1 MSYPQVKDLEVTQAI
16 FNCARGSDFDFGD
29 DTALV
34 AVQHMLLQTVDLFKT
49 AGAMGLNLKNVFA
62 LGKVYSNSPI
72 VIQTLQSMGVT
83 VIDTTTPPPGEF
95 CSYFQRDVERLWRV
109 VAEKLRYRRIKRI
122 LILDDGG
129 ICITNV
135 PAAVREQYDVCGV
148 EQTSQGV
155 FLFAQNP
162 PPFAVICWAR
172 SAVKLDIGG
181 PIFSRSFIDK
191 LNTEYLHGRSIAG
204 ARVGLIGLGSI
215 GRSTA
220 KLAIRQGAKV
230 LFYDP
235 DQRVEIP
242 KSLSAIGRAASLE
255 ELMVN
260 CEYVVGCSGRR
271 PFKHDWPLN
280 YRRGVKLFSA
290 SGGDSEFG
298 PIINDLKS
306 KPDFAVDPVTWT
318 ITSRMGPSGPL
329 EIAYLGYPYNFVSR
343 ALDAVPTG
351 IVQLET
357 GGLLAALIQARHHLQ
372 VCEAKRNENV
382 GLHSVIPKAQRFVH
396 EIWLKTMRD
405 HGINPIDV
413 FALDTEVLSAA
424 QQDEW
429 FARADL
435 LPIKFEETEK
445 EVTELMTRFLSEAYV
460 ITSQEER

>member
-1 MSYPQVKDLEVTQAI
+1 MSHSQSSVLEVTGAI
-16 FNCARGSDFDFGD
+16 LNCARVSKFHFGE

-34 AVQHMLLQTVDLFKT
+34 AVQHMLLQTVDLFQQI
-49 AGAMGLNLKNVFA
+49 AAIGINVNNIFA
-62 LGKVYSNSPI
+62 LGKFYSNSPV
-72 VIQTLQSMGVT
+72 VIRMLREMGVT
-83 VIDTTTPPPGEF
+83 VLDSSAPAPGEF
-95 CSYFQRDVERLWRV
+95 HSYFRRDVERLWRV
-109 VAEKLRYRRIKRI
+109 VTEQLRDRRIKRI

-135 PAAVREQYDVCGV
+135 PAEVRERYHVCGV

-155 FLFAQNP
+155 FLFARNP

-191 LNTEYLHGRSIAG
+191 LNAEYLHGRSIAG
-204 ARVGLIGLGSI
+204 AHVGIIGLGSI

-220 KLAIRQGAKV
+220 RLAVRQGAKV

-235 DQRVEIP
+235 DERVASP
-242 KSLSAIGRAASLE
+242 PSAPIQRAASLE

-260 CEYVVGCSGRR
+260 CEYVVGCSGCQ
-271 PFKHDWPLN
+271 PFKHHWPLN

-298 PIINDLKS
+298 PIINDLKL
-306 KPDFAVDPVTWT
+306 KPDFAVDPVTCT
-318 ITSRMGPSGPL
+318 ITSKMGPSGPL

-343 ALDAVPTG
+343 APEAVPTR

-357 GGLLAALIQARHHLQ
+357 GGLLAALIQARLHLQ
-372 VCEAKRNENV
+372 VSETKRNENV
-382 GLHSVIPKAQRFVH
+382 GLHSVTSTAQRVVFDV
-396 EIWLKTMRD
+396 WLKTMREL
-405 HGINPIDV
+405 GIDPTDLFAIDP
-413 FALDTEVLSAA
+413 EVLSAA
-424 QQDEW
+424 EQDEW
-429 FARADL
+429 FARSDL
-435 LPIKFEETEK
+435 PPVKLEETEK
-445 EVTELMTRFLSEAYV
+445 EVTELMTRLLGDACA